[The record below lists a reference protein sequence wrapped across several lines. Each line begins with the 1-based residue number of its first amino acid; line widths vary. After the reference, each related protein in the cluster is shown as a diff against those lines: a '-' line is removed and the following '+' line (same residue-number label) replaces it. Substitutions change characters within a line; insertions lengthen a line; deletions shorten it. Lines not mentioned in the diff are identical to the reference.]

1 MNKKVSA
8 VNLTF
13 IYVRAISVL
22 LLFFGHL
29 RGWGLRFRLL
39 RWTSAWLSLVLYAAL
54 RIDQAFD
61 LLLGH
66 LADIRALKL

>member
-1 MNKKVSA
+1 MSVA
-8 VNLTF
+8 NLTYE
-13 IYVRAISVL
+13 YVRAISVL

-29 RGWGLRFRLL
+29 GGWGLRFCLL
-39 RWTSAWLSLVLYAAL
+39 CWTSTWLSLVLHAAL

-66 LADIRALKL
+66 LADIRALKW